1 MSLTESKSSLKKILS
16 IIEEINNLNNDSIP
30 KLQAQPNNILGLI
43 ENFEELKTS
52 NLKTTESNDDEIN
65 SLKNKISQNQ
75 RGITVIEE
83 KNNEFVGER
92 QVLLNKIQTAQ
103 NELTVTQEKINVKK
117 EELEIRTN
125 RLEELESRI
134 VGLKDVQE
142 VFENKM
148 REREAQLQEEHDK
161 KEKLCNSFGMRIAAM
176 KSLIKAGYIQ
186 SAQLKV
192 INSLVPETSLELGG
206 LVKASGLREDVFK
219 KVLLKIVEENGPLE
233 YDEAGGTILLKEE
246 VDF

>member
-43 ENFEELKTS
+43 EKFEESKAS
-52 NLKTTESNDDEIN
+52 NLKMIESNDDEIN

-75 RGITVIEE
+75 RDITSLEE

-103 NELTVTQEKINVKK
+103 NELTVTQEKINVTK
-117 EELEIRTN
+117 EELETRSN

-134 VGLKDVQE
+134 SELKDIQE
-142 VFENKM
+142 QFENKM
-148 REREAQLQEEHDK
+148 REREARLKEEHDK
-161 KEKLCNSFGMRIAAM
+161 IENLCKSFGMRIAAM

-192 INSLVPETSLELGG
+192 ITSLVPQTSLELGG

-219 KVLLKIVEENGPLE
+219 KVLLKIVDENGPLE
-233 YDEAGGTILLKEE
+233 YDEAAGTILLKEE

>member
-1 MSLTESKSSLKKILS
+1 MSLTESKSSLKKILAV
-16 IIEEINNLNNDSIP
+16 IEEINGLNNDSIP
-30 KLQAQPNNILGLI
+30 KLQIQPNNILGLI
-43 ENFEELKTS
+43 ENFEELKAS
-52 NLKTTESNDDEIN
+52 NLKMIESNDDETN

-75 RGITVIEE
+75 RDIATLEE
-83 KNNEFVGER
+83 KNNELVGER

-103 NELTVTQEKINVKK
+103 NKLTETKEKINIKK
-117 EELEIRTN
+117 EELETRSN

-134 VGLKDVQE
+134 VELKDVQE
-142 VFENKM
+142 KFENKM
-148 REREAQLQEEHDK
+148 REREAQLQEEYSK
-161 KEKLCNSFGMRIAAM
+161 KEKSSSSFGVRIAAM
-176 KSLIKAGYIQ
+176 KSLIKTGYIQ

-192 INSLVPETSLELGG
+192 INSLVPKKSLELVG

-219 KVLLKIVEENGPLE
+219 KVLLKMVDENGPVE